1 MVLQFSWC
9 SNRRHM
15 RHVNQV
21 LIGLLGSSFFS
32 NPKVEQGKW
41 LVIRS
46 LFSECRLL
54 PGPVTLCHF
63 PSLLPLHHA
72 VVLVLG
78 PSTDSKL
85 KGETVAT
92 PAIHGESSVSPWH
105 MAVLHLSSTTAL
117 HSSRAAVCSRSKS
130 ACWKM
135 HVCLSLACRIG
146 DPCLWVAPIG
156 DDSVNKAS
164 CRSCPAESSSGSCM
178 QCH

>member
-130 ACWKM
+130 ACLPIPSM
-135 HVCLSLACRIG
+135 QNRRSLPVG
-146 DPCLWVAPIG
+146 
-156 DDSVNKAS
+156 
-164 CRSCPAESSSGSCM
+164 SSDRR
-178 QCH
+178 